1 MVACSYD
8 SELFSNVL
16 ILLLFQ
22 IKAFLPFLLIY
33 LGIFIYNKKI
43 IQIPAEKFFQL
54 KFDSFKSTL
63 LVPIGAGIAMALIFN
78 FLRLAFFPVESTPSV
93 IYLSALLF
101 NGVLIAPILESIADQ
116 GLVFL
121 TMLSV
126 FVYLQNNAKH
136 KTSVLK
142 PSRLILIIAILIQAF
157 VFGISHYS
165 DEPNLSNFL
174 AFKAVYTTIFAII
187 LGVICWLNNRNLL
200 PVMICHASYNVILIL
215 SQTFIPC

>member
-16 ILLLFQ
+16 FLLLSQ
-22 IKAFLPFLLIY
+22 IKAFLPFLFIY
-33 LGIFIYNKKI
+33 LGVFIYNKKI
-43 IQIPAEKFFQL
+43 IQITAERYFRL
-54 KFDSFKSTL
+54 NFDSFKNTIL
-63 LVPIGAGIAMALIFN
+63 IPVGAGVVMALIFN
-78 FLRLAFFPVESTPSV
+78 FLRLTFFPVESTPSV
-93 IYLSALLF
+93 IYLSALIF
-101 NGVLIAPILESIADQ
+101 NGVIVAPILESIADQ

-126 FVYLQNNAKH
+126 FVYLQNNAKR
-136 KTSVLK
+136 KTSVLT
-142 PSRLILIIAILIQAF
+142 PSKSILIIAILIQAF

-165 DEPNLSNFL
+165 DEPSLSNFL
-174 AFKAVYTTIFAII
+174 AFKAAYTTIFAII
-187 LGVICWLNNRNLL
+187 LGVICWLNDRNLL